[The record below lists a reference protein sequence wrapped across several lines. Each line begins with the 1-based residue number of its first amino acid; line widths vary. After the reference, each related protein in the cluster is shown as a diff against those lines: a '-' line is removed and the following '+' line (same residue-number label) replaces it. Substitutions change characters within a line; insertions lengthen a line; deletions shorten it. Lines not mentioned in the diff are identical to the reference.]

1 MKLSALALKYLN
13 VLARIVGLVFT
24 IIGIFFVLQRIYYIV
39 QPTTAEI
46 RDTLGFPQSFR
57 PLVIAAVSLVIGVHF
72 LRGKAY
78 QPDHNVKTQL
88 GQANSG
94 RAQSWWTGEYL
105 NSKTNHENDS

>member
-1 MKLSALALKYLN
+1 MSRSAVALKFLN
-13 VLARIVGLVFT
+13 VLARVVGLVFT
-24 IIGIFFVLQRIYYIV
+24 IIGIFFILQGIFYIA

-46 RDTLGFPQSFR
+46 RDILGFSQSFR

-78 QPDHNVKTQL
+78 RPDQNLKTQL
-88 GQANSG
+88 GRANSG

-105 NSKTNHENDS
+105 NSKTNHENNS